1 MRRKELARRIN
12 DVEDMMWDE
21 LKGLR
26 EKINTNRT
34 YIDRVAKQGNEIVD
48 YLEFLKKEK
57 DK

>member
-34 YIDRVAKQGNEIVD
+34 YIDRVVKQGNEIVD
-48 YLEFLKKEK
+48 YLELLKKEK